1 MANEQNIPPLAEV
14 NRWVRHYRG
23 EIATFNQTLGEMSGA
38 TASRT
43 PRATAGSKPNTTR
56 QASGATSQKR
66 AAAGRK
72 GGRARAR
79 KMGQG
84 AAASGGTLT

>member
-1 MANEQNIPPLAEV
+1 MATEQSIPPLSDV
-14 NRWVRHYRG
+14 NRWVQHYRR
-23 EIATFNQTLGEMSGA
+23 EIGTFQATLDQMGGNARALAGA
-38 TASRT
+38 
-43 PRATAGSKPNTTR
+43 KPNTTR
-56 QASGATSQKR
+56 QPRGTSEKR

-84 AAASGGTLT
+84 GEGGGSTS